1 MQTIKLYESV
11 GDETGYVSYIQ
22 HMGNDGLTI
31 VNAARA
37 SFNVEKEALDER
49 DKKLISYLCK
59 HQHTSVFEHNIMTFK
74 FHVPLFV
81 ARQHMRHRTWS
92 YNEVSR
98 RYTKVGIE
106 FYNPSFFR
114 TQHASN
120 RQASNL
126 DKIDPIIKS
135 VKGTNYTWDTSCSQA
150 VKAHAEQSL
159 KLFDDMIAAGVAKE
173 QARMVLPQNL
183 YTTYWGTVN
192 LSNLW
197 KFYKLR
203 THEGAQWEIQQ
214 VANACIEIAKK
225 YWPQAIEALLE
236 NNL

>member
-1 MQTIKLYESV
+1 MINYIYEDNIGCV
-11 GDETGYVSYIQ
+11 ELID
-22 HMGNDGLTI
+22 HMGNDKSA
-31 VNAARA
+31 VNAARV
-37 SFNVEKEALDER
+37 SFLRDTKDQSLTAR
-49 DKKLISYLCK
+49 DKKLINYLVS
-59 HQHTSVFEHNIMTFK
+59 HNHTSPFEHMTVTYRVT
-74 FHVPLFV
+74 VPLFV
-81 ARQHMRHRTWS
+81 RSQVMRHRTFS

-126 DKIDPIIKS
+126 DKIDPTIRSIQ
-135 VKGTNYTWDTSCSQA
+135 GTNYTWDTSCSEA
-150 VKAHAEQSL
+150 LRTHTEHSL
-159 KLFDDMIAAGVAKE
+159 KLFNDMISAGVAKE

-183 YTTYWGTVN
+183 YTSYWGTVN

-203 THEGAQWEIQQ
+203 SHEGAQWEIQQ
-214 VANACIEIAKK
+214 VANACIDIAKH
-225 YWPQAIEALLE
+225 YWPEAIQALLDH
-236 NNL
+236 NS

>member
-1 MQTIKLYESV
+1 MQPIKVYKSV

-37 SFNVEKEALDER
+37 SFNVEKETLDER
-49 DKKLISYLCK
+49 DKKLIAYLCK
-59 HQHTSVFEHNIMTFK
+59 HQHTSVFEHNTMTFK

-92 YNEVSR
+92 YNEISR
-98 RYTKVGIE
+98 RYTKVNIE

-114 TQHASN
+114 TQHAVN

-126 DKIDPIIKS
+126 DKIDPVIKS

-159 KLFDDMIAAGVAKE
+159 KLFDSMIAAGVAKE

-214 VANACIEIAKK
+214 VANACIQIATN
-225 YWPQAIEALLE
+225 YWPQAIEALLK
-236 NNL
+236 NNP